1 MEKISCF
8 CLPFAGGNRY
18 SYRNYEEVAPSFLRI
33 IPLELPGRGARMKEP
48 LLSDIDSLVHDLY
61 RQIEGF
67 VGSGKYVI
75 YGHSMGGLL
84 ACLLAR
90 YIRSKNHPLPLHIFI
105 TGTPGPSAPS
115 RREKKRH
122 LLNRDDLVAEL
133 KELDGMP
140 DGFWEDK
147 ELVKFLEP
155 VFRADLKA
163 VENYIYEEAEPLN
176 IPLTVITGTEE
187 HLIKEE
193 IGLWQKETDHPVE
206 FTEMPGGHFFIFKN
220 SYNILRIISDKLFPH
235 RQNADVC
242 RV

>member
-18 SYRNYEEVAPSFLRI
+18 SYRNYEEIAPSFLHI
-33 IPLELPGRGARMKEP
+33 IPMEYPGRGARMKEP
-48 LLSDIDSLVHDLY
+48 LLSDIESLVHDLY
-61 RQIEGF
+61 RQIE
-67 VGSGKYVI
+67 VIAGSGKYVI

-90 YIRSKNHPLPLHIFI
+90 YIRSKNLPLPLHIFI
-105 TGTPGPSAPS
+105 TGTSGPSAPS

-122 LLNRDDLVAEL
+122 LMNSDDFVAEL

-140 DGFWEDK
+140 DGFLEDR
-147 ELVKFLEP
+147 ELVKFFEP

-163 VENYIYEEAEPLN
+163 VETYMYEEAEPLN

-187 HLIKEE
+187 GLIKEE
-193 IGLWQKETDHPVE
+193 IGMWQKETYHPVD
-206 FTEMPGGHFFIFKN
+206 FSEMPGGHFFIFKN
-220 SYNILRIISDKLFPH
+220 SHNILRIISDKISSH
-235 RQNADVC
+235 RQNAAFAG
-242 RV
+242 